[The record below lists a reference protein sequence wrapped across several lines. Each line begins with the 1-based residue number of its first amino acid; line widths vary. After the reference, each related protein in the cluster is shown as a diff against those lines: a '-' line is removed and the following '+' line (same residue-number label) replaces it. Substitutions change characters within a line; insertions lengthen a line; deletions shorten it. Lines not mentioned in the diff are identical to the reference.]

1 MMKHIDQNTVVNAI
15 RVFAVIMPN
24 IQNTD
29 FALLT
34 FQTIKAYH

>member
-1 MMKHIDQNTVVNAI
+1 MMKYIGQNTVVNAI
-15 RVFAVIMPN
+15 RVFVVIMPN

-34 FQTIKAYH
+34 FQGIKTHH